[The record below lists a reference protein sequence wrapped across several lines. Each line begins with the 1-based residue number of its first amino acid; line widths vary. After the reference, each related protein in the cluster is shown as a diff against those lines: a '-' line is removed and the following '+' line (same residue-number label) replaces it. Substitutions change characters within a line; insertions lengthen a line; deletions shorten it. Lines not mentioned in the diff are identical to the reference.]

1 VSSLKNVSYDLRVN
15 TTFIPKTPNYQ
26 SETPR
31 AKWRRQFWQ
40 KTTPW
45 AEDRRTYG
53 GQNFYNTTL
62 KPSSRNHVDIAGQ
75 WSFQDKSRSVTAESV
90 DIDDII
96 ALLVRKIEQHNS
108 SAFELSRTFKFFDKN
123 HSQTIDVEELAS
135 VLKSFAL
142 ELSSSQIEA
151 ILDRFEA
158 KVCSTNLLDR
168 FKIRQTQPLF
178 CLRTGVTGKGGS
190 SPIQTS
196 SMPSS
201 K

>member
-1 VSSLKNVSYDLRVN
+1 MIGVKNVSYDLRVN
-15 TTFIPKTPNYQ
+15 TAFVPKTPNYQ

-53 GQNFYNTTL
+53 GLNFYNTTL

-75 WSFQDKSRSVTAESV
+75 WSFQDKSRSVTAESA

-96 ALLVRKIEQHNS
+96 ALLVKKIEQHNS

-123 HSQTIDVEELAS
+123 HSQTIDVEELES

-142 ELSSSQIEA
+142 ELNSVQIEA

-158 KVCSTNLLDR
+158 KVYSANLFEHL
-168 FKIRQTQPLF
+168 K
-178 CLRTGVTGKGGS
+178 S
-190 SPIQTS
+190 A
-196 SMPSS
+196 
-201 K
+201 